1 MATPLRAQRNWR
13 TKKLERCGR
22 LLRGYQP
29 FSRPMPLSKGITVR
43 LFLHRRAPNMVN
55 SLFTEVG
62 EAEPTSVPSPPTN

>member
-43 LFLHRRAPNMVN
+43 LFLHPARPQY
-55 SLFTEVG
+55 G
-62 EAEPTSVPSPPTN
+62 